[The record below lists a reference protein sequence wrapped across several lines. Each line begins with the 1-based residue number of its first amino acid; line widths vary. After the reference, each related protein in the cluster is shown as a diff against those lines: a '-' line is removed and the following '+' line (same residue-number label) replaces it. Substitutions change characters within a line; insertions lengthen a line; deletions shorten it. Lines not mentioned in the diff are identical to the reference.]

1 MSSSRSHLDHRPPG
15 FGVPPSV
22 FETREG
28 LLKKLE
34 MLVFSG
40 SNPFGWIAQ
49 VERYFCFGQ
58 FHGLERLQMV
68 SMSLEGPVLN
78 WFNAETE
85 NDPFTDW
92 HQFKCRLVA
101 RFRRGMEEEPGKRLV
116 SLRQTGSIADY
127 LMSLRSCVLL
137 SRVLMSRIWFMCSL
151 IG

>member
-58 FHGLERLQMV
+58 FHGLERAFCK
-68 SMSLEGPVLN
+68 S
-78 WFNAETE
+78 
-85 NDPFTDW
+85 
-92 HQFKCRLVA
+92 
-101 RFRRGMEEEPGKRLV
+101 V
-116 SLRQTGSIADY
+116 SLAAQKDGGVSRGLFSQGSKGTGFGSQSGYKGAPPVANRQATGTS
-127 LMSLRSCVLL
+127 
-137 SRVLMSRIWFMCSL
+137 F
-151 IG
+151 